1 MSDAGEC
8 KRNIEIKAKLEDEKE
23 FNEKVIIAQEL
34 TGQSKSDILHQH
46 DVFFKV
52 PIGRLKLRY
61 EVSQG
66 WVDMKHDILFIDER
80 INNHMIITH
89 CSSGKLLWL
98 CSWIVEDNNS
108 ISNQSI

>member
-1 MSDAGEC
+1 MADAGEC

-23 FNEKVIIAQEL
+23 FNEKVKIAQEL
-34 TGQSKSDILHQH
+34 TNQSRSDILHQH

-66 WVDMKHDILFIDER
+66 
-80 INNHMIITH
+80 
-89 CSSGKLLWL
+89 
-98 CSWIVEDNNS
+98 
-108 ISNQSI
+108 